1 MEFVPNPCPLR
12 SSSFV
17 NLVER
22 VKQLGTLAVSAVIG
36 NIFSAILTFCFALGL
51 IRLTLLSIFVSFAG
65 FQTQTL
71 DLPLFSS
78 CRDGFGGFFFC
89 LDRFALLS
97 LSGVVRLG
105 TLLGA
110 LTGALIG
117 QETESGFIRG
127 AAVGAISGAVFSIEV
142 FESSLVLWQSDESGI
157 GCVLYLIDVIASL
170 LSGRLVRERIG
181 PAMLSAVQSQ
191 MGAVENSFDEVQ
203 NIFDT
208 GGAKGLSGDLVEKI
222 PKTKITTDNNVD
234 ASGDRVSC
242 SVCLQDFQLGETVR
256 SLPHCHHMF
265 HLPCIDKWLFRHGS
279 CPLCRRDL

>member
-1 MEFVPNPCPLR
+1 MEFVPNPSPLR
-12 SSSFV
+12 STLFGSFGD
-17 NLVER
+17 LVER
-22 VKQLGTLAVSAVIG
+22 VKRIGTLAVSAIIG
-36 NIFSAILTFCFALGL
+36 NIFSAILTFCFAL
-51 IRLTLLSIFVSFAG
+51 V
-65 FQTQTL
+65 
-71 DLPLFSS
+71 
-78 CRDGFGGFFFC
+78 
-89 LDRFALLS
+89 
-97 LSGVVRLG
+97 G

-110 LTGALIG
+110 MTGALIG

-142 FESSLVLWQSDESGI
+142 FESSLVLWHSDESGI
-157 GCVLYLIDVIASL
+157 GCLLYLIDVIASL

-191 MGAVENSFDEVQ
+191 MGAVESSFDEVQ

-208 GGAKGLSGDLVEKI
+208 GGAKGLSGDSVEKI
-222 PKTKITTDNNVD
+222 PKIKITTDNNVD
-234 ASGDRVSC
+234 ASGERVSC

-279 CPLCRRDL
+279 CPLCRRDM

>member
-1 MEFVPNPCPLR
+1 MDFVAAPCPLH
-12 SSSFV
+12 SILLPSLGNF
-17 NLVER
+17 VER
-22 VKQLGTLAVSAVIG
+22 VRQISSLAVSVIIG
-36 NIFSAILTFCFALGL
+36 NIFSAILTFCFAL
-51 IRLTLLSIFVSFAG
+51 V
-65 FQTQTL
+65 
-71 DLPLFSS
+71 
-78 CRDGFGGFFFC
+78 
-89 LDRFALLS
+89 
-97 LSGVVRLG
+97 G

-110 LTGALIG
+110 MTGALIG

-157 GCVLYLIDVIASL
+157 GCLLYLIDVIASL

-191 MGAVENSFDEVQ
+191 MGAVETSFDEVQ
-203 NIFDT
+203 NLFDT

-222 PKTKITTDNNVD
+222 PKIKITGDNNID
-234 ASGDRVSC
+234 ASGERVSC

-256 SLPHCHHMF
+256 SLPHCNHIF